1 MKHKACYIA
10 LAICLLG
17 LVNCT
22 SGDHNPFTGS
32 AAPLGEVIS
41 ATSGTPQS
49 HEIGGRFATPLVAT
63 VMKNGLPASDVVVTF
78 AAPAIG
84 ATGTFADTGA
94 DSTKATTDANGSA
107 TSAVFRANGIAGS
120 YTVTAS
126 IPGTSQAATFNLT
139 NAVGAPAAII
149 AVSGTPQASGI
160 NASFPAPFMVK
171 VLDSG
176 QNSVINAMVTFQAPA
191 AGASGIFADSGTS
204 TTTATTN
211 ESGLA
216 TSAAFT
222 ANGMSGSDTV
232 SATVGGVT
240 TPASFNLTNLAGA
253 PATIVAT
260 SGTLQQAAIGT
271 AFAAP
276 LVATVLDSLS
286 NPVSGVAVTFS
297 APISHASGTFA
308 NGMTSETDTTD
319 ASGIATSTVFSAN
332 GTTGGPYEVTATVGG
347 APVPADFSLTNTLAF
362 KTYVFYLSGQE
373 VSTAFYALAGSVQ
386 IDSSGNVLGG
396 EQDYNDGVYGLT
408 SPQPSGDAIIGGS
421 LTVSAT
427 TGQGTLTLITNNSS
441 LGAEGTEIL
450 GVQFVNLNHALIAQF
465 DGTATS
471 SGSMD
476 LQTLPATL
484 SGGYA
489 FSLAGVDPNTSPV
502 AFGGVF
508 TISGGTTLQNGFLD
522 TNDGG
527 AVATNAPLSGTLSAF
542 DSFGRGTISS
552 TINYTDLVG
561 TPAPVSLNYYVVGPG
576 ALRIIDVDSANNGG
590 ITSDSAVGSAFG
602 QGSNAIS
609 ANNAQLGESVFAIN
623 GSPYPANFAAV
634 GMFST
639 SNISASTADLS
650 GVADDNEV
658 IGIQMAA
665 APIGGTYSIAS
676 NGYGSLTIGAG
687 DLGDVSALGI
697 YLTDPNLNISDP
709 NNSASG
715 LGGALVADMD
725 SVLAGGTGVI
735 IPQTDTSTASFNGRY
750 AFGAQAFFDGFFEF
764 DFVGIGS
771 VTSGTLSGIG
781 LVSDP
786 LQYLGGNVTDS
797 GVKFGGAPQPDTSNP
812 GRYTLFST
820 NATPNPLK
828 VKVNTTITPFD
839 VVLYQASGGQLFW
852 LDEDAIDVFL
862 GSLQQQGSLT
872 GLPAAQKPA
881 ARNGTRAQR

>member
-1 MKHKACYIA
+1 
-10 LAICLLG
+10 
-17 LVNCT
+17 
-22 SGDHNPFTGS
+22 
-32 AAPLGEVIS
+32 LGEAIN

-63 VMKNGLPASDVVVTF
+63 VMKDGLPASGVIVTF
-78 AAPAIG
+78 EAPTIG
-84 ATGTFADTGA
+84 ATGTFADTDAG
-94 DSTKATTDANGSA
+94 STKATTDGNGLA

-126 IPGTSQAATFNLT
+126 TPGAPQAATFVLS
-139 NAVGAPAAII
+139 NAVGAPATII
-149 AVSGTPQASGI
+149 AASGTPQSSGI
-160 NASFPAPFMVK
+160 NASFPVPLTAK

-176 QNSVINAMVTFQAPA
+176 QNPVINAIVTFQAPA
-191 AGASGIFADSGTS
+191 AGASGIFADSGTNA
-204 TTTATTN
+204 TTATTS
-211 ESGLA
+211 ESGVA

-222 ANGMSGSDTV
+222 ANGTSGSDTV
-232 SATVGGVT
+232 TATVGGVT
-240 TPASFNLTNLAGA
+240 IPASFSLTNLAGA
-253 PATIVAT
+253 PATILVT
-260 SGTLQQAAIGT
+260 SGTLQKAAIGT

-276 LVATVLDSLS
+276 LVATVLDNLS

-297 APISHASGTFA
+297 APTSAASGTFA
-308 NGMTSETDTTD
+308 NGMTTETDTTN
-319 ASGIATSTVFSAN
+319 ASGLATSTVFSAN
-332 GTTGGPYEVTATVGG
+332 GTTGGPYDVTAAIVG

-373 VSTAFYALAGSVQ
+373 SSTAFYALAGSVQ
-386 IDSSGNVLGG
+386 IDSGGNVLGG

-408 SPQPSGDAIIGGS
+408 SPQPSGDAITGGI

-427 TGQGTLTLITNNSS
+427 TGQGTLTLITNNSG
-441 LGAEGTEIL
+441 LGAGGTEIL
-450 GVQFVNLNHALIAQF
+450 GVQFVNLNHGLIAQF

-476 LQTLPATL
+476 VQTLPAAL

-489 FSLAGVDPNTSPV
+489 FTLAGVDPNFSPV

-508 TISGGTTLQNGFLD
+508 TISGGTTLENGFLD

-527 AVATNAPLSGTLSAF
+527 VVATNAPLSGTLSAF
-542 DSFGRGTISS
+542 DSFGRGTITS
-552 TINYTDLVG
+552 TINYTNVVG
-561 TPAPVSLNYYVVGPG
+561 TPAPVFLNYYVVGPE
-576 ALRIIDVDSANNGG
+576 ALRIIDVDSTNNGSV
-590 ITSDSAVGSAFG
+590 TSDSAVGSALG
-602 QGSNAIS
+602 QGTNAIS
-609 ANNAQLGESVFAIN
+609 ATNAQLGESVFAIN

-639 SNISASTADLS
+639 SNASSSTADLS

-725 SVLAGGTGVI
+725 SVLAGGTGVV

-750 AFGAQAFFDGFFEF
+750 AFGAQAFFDGFFEL
-764 DFVGIGS
+764 DFVGLGS

-786 LQYLGGNVTDS
+786 FQYLGGNVTDS
-797 GVKFGGAPQPDTSNP
+797 GAKFGGAPQPDTSNP

-820 NATPNPLK
+820 NTTPNPLK
-828 VKVNTTITPFD
+828 VKVNATITPFD

-872 GLPAAQKPA
+872 GLPAGQKTIAGSSASPH
-881 ARNGTRAQR
+881 R